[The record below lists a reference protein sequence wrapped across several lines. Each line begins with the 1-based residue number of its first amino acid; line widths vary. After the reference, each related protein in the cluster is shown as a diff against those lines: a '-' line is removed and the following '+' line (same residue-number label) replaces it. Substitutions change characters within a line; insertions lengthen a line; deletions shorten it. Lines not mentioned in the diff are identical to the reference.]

1 MTCALI
7 DRSDDLFALVW
18 RGAAGGG
25 GSMDG
30 HPSCNPLSSR
40 PVAAV
45 VPVPERPAP
54 PPAPPSEA
62 EMESWLVPIVSGGD
76 DVVAGRRAWVDDDQM
91 VPSAKELESS
101 DRKLQVSGDDGR
113 EVSFSILLRRFDS
126 CLRRLV

>member
-1 MTCALI
+1 MA
-7 DRSDDLFALVW
+7 
-18 RGAAGGG
+18 
-25 GSMDG
+25 
-30 HPSCNPLSSR
+30 
-40 PVAAV
+40 
-45 VPVPERPAP
+45 
-54 PPAPPSEA
+54 
-62 EMESWLVPIVSGGD
+62 SWLVPIVSGGD